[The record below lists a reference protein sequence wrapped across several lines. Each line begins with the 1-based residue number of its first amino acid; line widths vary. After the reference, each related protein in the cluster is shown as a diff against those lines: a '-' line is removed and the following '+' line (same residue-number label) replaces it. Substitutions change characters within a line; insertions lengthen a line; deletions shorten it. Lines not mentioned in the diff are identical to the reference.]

1 MIRLLTGFFLLFL
14 MAHGAMTAPAM
25 AIEESVRPIEYQ
37 LDLSDARN
45 HYITIEAKIP
55 ADGETTEMMLPVW
68 TPGSYLVREYAR
80 HIDSLEARNRK
91 GEPVSFT
98 KTRKN
103 RWQFDTGSERYLYL
117 RYRVYCNELS
127 VRTNFVNNAFAV
139 LNGAA
144 TFLTRVE
151 HLDAPHV
158 VCLHLPENWTRSAT
172 ALANHSS
179 QPNTYRA
186 KNYDELV
193 DSPIVA
199 GLIES
204 FSFEAGG
211 VAHQLVN
218 VNDRGFWDGDRVVR
232 DLKKIVEAHHDL
244 WGVVPYQKY
253 LFINVIGEAG
263 GGLEHDNCCLMMTSR
278 WSYRDP
284 GRYKR
289 WLSLASHEFF
299 HTWNVRRLRPRSL
312 VKYDYENEV
321 YTRSLW
327 VAEGVTS
334 YYEDLLLA
342 RAGFY
347 SQNEFLGL
355 TSGGINSVENT
366 IGRKKQSLSDSS
378 FDAWIKFY
386 RSDEN
391 SSNTRISYYTKGAVA
406 ALLLD
411 AEIRLRTAN
420 KKSLDNVLRR
430 LYREHLE
437 DGYSPADFRRISS
450 EVAGEDLSEWFIKVI
465 DSTDELDYQPLAD
478 CFGFEIPDSMV
489 EDEDDEDDEQNQAE
503 ASAEDYTWIRN
514 FTRRMMGRR
523 RRSRGSAWYGF
534 RADGDGI
541 VKVES
546 VEADSPATKA
556 GLNVDDEIIAV
567 NGFRVTSS
575 PSRLLGRYEVGDEVE
590 LLITRKGELK
600 TLNFKIDTRRTR
612 FLRLSPNADASTR
625 QKDRL
630 RDWLSRTTPD
640 DEPDSDEAE
649 ETPQTV

>member
-1 MIRLLTGFFLLFL
+1 MFRFGLNSFLILVFGL
-14 MAHGAMTAPAM
+14 AGGSLVADD
-25 AIEESVRPIEYQ
+25 SRPIEYQ
-37 LDLSDARN
+37 VDLIEAKT

-55 ADGETTEMMLPVW
+55 SDGETTELMLPVW

-80 HIDSLEARNRK
+80 HIDSMTARNRK
-91 GEPVSFT
+91 GEPIEFR

-103 RWQFDTGSERYLYL
+103 RWVFETGSERYLYL
-117 RYRVYCNELS
+117 KYRVYCNELS

-144 TFLTRVE
+144 TFLTRVN
-151 HLDAPHV
+151 HLDAPHT
-158 VCLHLPENWTRSAT
+158 VCLHLPQNWTRSAT
-172 ALANHSS
+172 ALDKHSAR
-179 QPNTYRA
+179 PNIYQA
-186 KNYDELV
+186 KDYDELV

-204 FSFEAGG
+204 FSFDAGG
-211 VAHQLVN
+211 VTHQLVN
-218 VNDRGFWDGDRVVR
+218 VNDRGFWDGDRAVR
-232 DLKKIVEAHHDL
+232 DLKKVVEAHHEL
-244 WGVVPYQKY
+244 WGVVPYKKY

-263 GGLEHDNCCLMMTSR
+263 GGLEHDNCCLMLTSR
-278 WSYRDP
+278 WTYRDS

-299 HTWNVRRLRPRSL
+299 HTWNIRRLRPRSL
-312 VKYDYENEV
+312 VEYDYENEV

-347 SQNEFLGL
+347 SQGEFLGI

-420 KKSLDNVLRR
+420 KRSLDNVLRR
-430 LYREHLE
+430 LYRDHLV
-437 DGYSPADFRRISS
+437 DGYSPEDVRRISS
-450 EVAGEDLSEWFIKVI
+450 EVAGEDLSDWFETVI
-465 DSTDELDYQPLAD
+465 DSTDELDYQSLKD
-478 CFGFEIPDSMV
+478 CFGLEIPGATS
-489 EDEDDEDDEQNQAE
+489 DDEDEQGKA
-503 ASAEDYTWIRN
+503 AEDIGWIRN
-514 FTRRMMGRR
+514 FTRRMMGRSR
-523 RRSRGSAWYGF
+523 RVSGRAWYGF
-534 RADGDGI
+534 RSDGSGV
-541 VKVES
+541 VKVS
-546 VEADSPATKA
+546 RVEADSPATDA
-556 GLNVDDEIIAV
+556 GLNVEDEVIAV
-567 NGFRVTSS
+567 NGYRVTSS
-575 PSRLLGRYEVGDEVE
+575 PDRLLGRYEIGDEVE
-590 LLITRKGELK
+590 LLIARKGELK
-600 TLNFKIDTRRTR
+600 TLKLKIGSRRTR
-612 FLRLSPNADASTR
+612 FLRLSPDSDASQR
-625 QKDRL
+625 QKNRL
-630 RDWLSRTTPD
+630 RDWLTRTTD
-640 DEPDSDEAE
+640 ALESREEAADAKVE
-649 ETPQTV
+649 EEKGIE